1 MRIVGLTGGIGSGKS
16 TVARMFERLGVPVY
30 YSDVKAKH
38 LMNTSDDI
46 RKGLIDVFGPK
57 SFENGELNRSY
68 IASLVFNN
76 EAKLKK
82 LNSIVHPEVKR
93 NFKKWISKQSAS
105 YVIEENP
112 LIFENNSQHDF
123 DLIITVTA
131 PKKIRIQRVMER
143 DGLSENEV
151 LARVKN
157 QLEDELKIN
166 GSDFVITNESLNAT
180 KTQVDRINE
189 AIMAQIP

>member
-16 TVARMFERLGVPVY
+16 TVARMFEKLGVPIY
-30 YSDVKAKH
+30 YSDDEAKN
-38 LMNTSDDI
+38 LMNTSDHI

-68 IASLVFNN
+68 IASLVFND

-105 YVIEENP
+105 YVIQENP
-112 LIFENNSQHDF
+112 LIFENNSQQDF
-123 DLIITVTA
+123 DLVITVTA

-166 GSDFVITNESLNAT
+166 GSEFVITNESLSST
-180 KTQVDRINE
+180 KIQVDRINE